1 LPKTHFLIE
10 VEMIAL
16 LGSIWPFLLAG
27 GGILFGLFAHL
38 SAKSTK
44 AAADQKV
51 AEAQTVVAQAQTQT
65 AQVHDAAAQAN
76 ATAAQAGAQALKERE
91 NVETAIASQPAG
103 DAAKQLLNG
112 WTRD

>member
-1 LPKTHFLIE
+1 
-10 VEMIAL
+10 MIGL

-27 GGILFGLFAHL
+27 GGVLFGVFAHL
-38 SAKSTK
+38 SAKSTV
-44 AAADQKV
+44 AAAGQKV

-65 AQVHDAAAQAN
+65 EQVRDAAAQAN
-76 ATAAQAGAQALKERE
+76 VTAAQAGAQALKERE
-91 NVETAIASQPAG
+91 NVETTIAAQPVG

>member
-1 LPKTHFLIE
+1 MIE
-10 VEMIAL
+10 L

-27 GGILFGLFAHL
+27 GGILFGFVAHL

-51 AEAQTVVAQAQTQT
+51 AEAQTVVAQAQTQV

-76 ATAAQAGAQALKERE
+76 TAAAQAGAQALKERE
-91 NVETAIASQPAG
+91 NVESTIAAQPVG
-103 DAAKQLLNG
+103 AAAQQLRDG